1 MVSKLSRKSRIR
13 ENPCLLDLSF
23 LFFSS
28 ASLSIDERSRSD
40 AIENRYV
47 SFRSVS
53 YESYVYTKIG
63 S

>member
-1 MVSKLSRKSRIR
+1 MASKLPRGSEKTPVSLTF
-13 ENPCLLDLSF
+13 LLP
-23 LFFSS
+23 FSL
-28 ASLSIDERSRSD
+28 LSIDERSD

-53 YESYVYTKIG
+53 HESYVYTKIG